1 MDTDLSHLHDIRTE
15 YIKASL
21 HEENVEENPIKQF
34 SNWFAEAI
42 HANVVEPN
50 AMTLATTSASG
61 QANAR
66 IVLLKY
72 VDERGFVFFTNYTS
86 RKGNEIAENNKIA
99 LLFFWPELERQ
110 VRILGTVEKTSYKES
125 EEYFHS
131 RPIGSQLGALA
142 SHQSAKI
149 ESRAV
154 IEEKLD
160 QLTEKFKD
168 TEIPLPDYW
177 GGYRLTPHYLEF
189 WQGGAQRLH
198 DRIVYEKKD
207 SSWNIYRVSP

>member
-1 MDTDLSHLHDIRTE
+1 MEKDLSYLHDIRKE

-21 HEENVEENPIKQF
+21 HEENVEKNPIEQF
-34 SNWFAEAI
+34 SNWFTEAI
-42 HANVVEPN
+42 HAKVMEPN
-50 AMTLATTSASG
+50 AMTLATTSAGG

-66 IVLLKY
+66 TVLLKY

-86 RKGNEIAENNKIA
+86 KKGHEIAENNKIA

-110 VRILGTVEKTSYKES
+110 VRILGTVDKTSFQES

-131 RPIGSQLGALA
+131 RPIGSQLGALV
-142 SHQSAKI
+142 SHQSVRI
-149 ESRAV
+149 ENRSV
-154 IEEKLD
+154 IEEELER
-160 QLTEKFKD
+160 LTEKFKGS
-168 TEIPLPDYW
+168 EIPLPDYW
-177 GGYRLTPHYLEF
+177 GGYRLIPHYLEF

-207 SSWNIYRVSP
+207 SLWDIYRVSP